1 MVFGVLGSSPGWF
14 SLGLRTEQ
22 GDECWLNHSAMEAGS
37 PDFML
42 AQRTFAVIFPVE
54 LRLDHL
60 RIECGLTPRFWN
72 GQPEIHDPRLCLWLE
87 SKQSHRKERR
97 APMPLDMTPSGEHC
111 FTLGPVKRSTTAESP
126 RGFGEE
132 ETADIAPNAEPL
144 FAS

>member
-1 MVFGVLGSSPGWF
+1 MLVKSQCDGSRVT
-14 SLGLRTEQ
+14 GLYVGAENVR
-22 GDECWLNHSAMEAGS
+22 
-37 PDFML
+37 
-42 AQRTFAVIFPVE
+42 RYFPRRVARIE